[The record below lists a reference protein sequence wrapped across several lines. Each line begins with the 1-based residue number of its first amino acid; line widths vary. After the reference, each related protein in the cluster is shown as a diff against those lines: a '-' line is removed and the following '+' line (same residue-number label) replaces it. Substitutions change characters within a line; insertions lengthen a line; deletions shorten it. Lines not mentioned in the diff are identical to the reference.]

1 MRKYVRSGLRLLTLT
16 IILGLLY
23 VGFWPVAIDPVA
35 WSPPKAPAMAGV
47 YAPNR
52 KLAAVTRI
60 GEGVGI
66 GPEGIAVD
74 AQGRIYAGYID
85 GRIVRFSPDGK
96 THELFARTAGRPLGM
111 KFGKNGNL
119 YVADA
124 VRGLLELTP
133 KGGLKVLSSSAEG
146 QAFGFTNDLDI
157 AKDGTIYFSDSSTR
171 FGVRDAIADIFEHRG
186 TGRLLRYDPKTQR
199 TTVLLRRL
207 QYANGVAVAPDQSY
221 VLVVE
226 TASYRVRVYWLSGP
240 IKGKSDIFIDNL
252 PGFPDGI
259 SSNGRDTFWLAMFTT
274 RNPTADKLALRPTLR
289 KMIWRL
295 PKFVQPKP
303 KRYAFVLGLGTDAR
317 VIHNLQDPNG
327 RFAPVTSVLE
337 VRGRLYLG
345 SLSEP
350 AIGYLTVPGSK

>member
-1 MRKYVRSGLRLLTLT
+1 MRVLAAVL
-16 IILGLLY
+16 ILGLLY
-23 VGFWPVAIDPVA
+23 LGFWPVGIDPVA
-35 WSPPKAPAMAGV
+35 WFPQKAPAMAGV
-47 YAPNR
+47 YAPNE
-52 KLAAVTRI
+52 KLARVIRI

-74 AQGRIYAGYID
+74 AQGRIYAGYLD

-96 THELFARTAGRPLGM
+96 THEIFARTNGRPLGM
-111 KFGKNGNL
+111 KFGENGNL

-133 KGGLKVLSSSAEG
+133 DGTLSVLSSGAG
-146 QAFGFTNDLDI
+146 GKAFKFTNDLDI
-157 AKDGTIYFSDSSTR
+157 ARDGTIYFSDSSTR

-186 TGRLLRYDPKTQR
+186 TGRLLRYDPKTKR
-199 TTVLLRRL
+199 TTVLLRGL
-207 QYANGVAVAPDQSY
+207 QYANGVAVAPDQTF

-226 TASYRVRVYWLSGP
+226 TASYRVRVYWLTGP
-240 IKGKSDIFIDNL
+240 GKGKSDIFIDNL

-274 RNPTADKLALRPTLR
+274 RNPAADRLASRPTLR

-295 PKFVQPKP
+295 PKFVQPKA
-303 KRYAFVLGLGTDAR
+303 KRYAFVLGLGADAT
-317 VIHNLQDPNG
+317 ITHNLQDPKG
-327 RFAPVTSVLE
+327 RYAPVTSVLE
-337 VRGRLYLG
+337 ARGRLYLG

-350 AIGYLTVPGSK
+350 AIGTIAVP